1 MAIEKDIA
9 IHSSAGLQSCV
20 EYITNHEKC
29 TYYTDTDKN
38 IDSVLKYTQN
48 EEKTTEKD
56 SETILTS
63 GIMCDPDYASAEF
76 AITRGKYDQKH
87 PIGNRRGS
95 GGTKTVYDPKS
106 GERRQV
112 HKESVEAYHIIQ
124 SFPAVEGLDPKLV
137 HEIGKEYSQ
146 TAFAGH
152 QCVVSTHMNTGHI
165 HNHIVVC
172 AYKADGSGKFLMNKK
187 SRHRIRQINDE
198 LSVKHHL
205 PILIGNE
212 HRYAE
217 KRTVRE
223 DFIIK
228 NKTSFKQELRE
239 DIKKALSKDFVTS
252 WADYTAYMKSL
263 GIYIRQTPKNVTYL
277 KKYIDPDGNEKM
289 HRCRDSRLGDKYMR
303 ISICEEKGWT
313 YPNKKQRTNYVGY
326 LDDSYRYHASS
337 RDRITKDARTGRLYL
352 KVDRY
357 DENGRRRTLLEI
369 TIIAAIKIIHYFWD
383 KHRIKGDP
391 TTEEPNRPLNWD
403 YDRKLNAMLEGLE
416 LARTLKIE
424 DRQELKEKMSE
435 NGKRVTVLGKELL
448 SLETAVTKA
457 TIEYDSL
464 DKTSLKPEELA
475 EYDKNFHDLTAKYSS
490 MKQELD
496 DLRYEYSLM
505 SKLKRA
511 ISLAKDPMFA
521 LGPKS
526 HISDYPSGSV
536 IEDRPHTNQKDPGND
551 FSKVTSHSV
560 HPDDRLSESHS
571 M

>member
-9 IHSSAGLQSCV
+9 IHSGAGLQSCV
-20 EYITNHEKC
+20 DYITNREKC
-29 TYYTDTDKN
+29 TFSANTDSN

-63 GIMCDPDYASAEF
+63 GIMCDPGYASAEF

-87 PIGNRRGS
+87 PVGNRRGS

-106 GERRQV
+106 GEKRQV

-124 SFPAVEGLDPKLV
+124 SFPAVKGLDPKLV
-137 HEIGKEYSQ
+137 HEIGKEYAQ
-146 TAFAGH
+146 TAFSGH

-172 AYKADGSGKFLMNKK
+172 AYKTDGSGKFPMNKK

-217 KRTVRE
+217 KRTIRE
-223 DFIIK
+223 GFVIK

-239 DIKKALSKDFVTS
+239 DIKKALSRDFVRS
-252 WADYTAYMKSL
+252 WDDYRAYMKSL
-263 GIYIRQTPKNVTYL
+263 GYALRETPENVTYI
-277 KKYIDPDGNEKM
+277 KTYKDADGNDKT
-289 HRCRDSRLGDKYMR
+289 HRCRDCRLGDDYLQ
-303 ISICEEKGWT
+303 STICEEKGW
-313 YPNKKQRTNYVGY
+313 PIPPHLPRTNYMRY
-326 LDDSYRYHASS
+326 LDNCYSYHASS
-337 RDRITKDARTGRLYL
+337 RDRISKDERTGRLYL

-357 DENGRRRTLLEI
+357 DENSRRRTLLEI

-383 KHRIKGDP
+383 KHRIKGDQ

-435 NGKRVTVLGKELL
+435 NGKRVTVLGKELI

-464 DKTSLKPEELA
+464 DKASLKPEELA
-475 EYDKNFHDLTAKYSS
+475 EYDKNFHELTSKYSS

-511 ISLAKDPMFA
+511 VSLAKDPMFA
-521 LGPKS
+521 LGPAS

-536 IEDRPHTNQKDPGND
+536 IEDSETKPDHINKGPDHTERGL
-551 FSKVTSHSV
+551 SH
-560 HPDDRLSESHS
+560 
-571 M
+571 

>member
-63 GIMCDPDYASAEF
+63 GIMCDPGYASAQF
-76 AITRGKYDQKH
+76 AITRDKYDQIH
-87 PIGNRRGS
+87 PVGSRRGS

-106 GERRQV
+106 GEKRQV
-112 HKESVEAYHIIQ
+112 HKETVEAYHIIQ
-124 SFPAVEGLDPKLV
+124 SFPAVDDLDPKLV
-137 HEIGKEYSQ
+137 HEIGKEYAQ

-172 AYKADGSGKFLMNKK
+172 AYKADGSGKFLMNKNA
-187 SRHRIRQINDE
+187 RHRIRQINDE

-212 HRYAE
+212 RRYAE
-217 KRTVRE
+217 NRTVRE
-223 DFIIK
+223 VFVIK
-228 NKTSFKQELRE
+228 NKTSFKQEIRE
-239 DIKKALSKDFVTS
+239 DINKALSRDFVRS
-252 WADYTAYMKSL
+252 WDDYIAYMKSL
-263 GIYIRQTPKNVTYL
+263 GYTLRETPENVTYI
-277 KKYIDPDGNEKM
+277 KTYKDADGNDKT
-289 HRCRDSRLGDKYMR
+289 HRCRDCRLGDSYLR
-303 ISICEEKGWT
+303 STICEEKGWQL
-313 YPNKKQRTNYVGY
+313 PSRMPRTNYMRY
-326 LDDSYRYHASS
+326 LDNCYSYHASS
-337 RDRITKDARTGRLYL
+337 RDKIIKDERTYRLYL
-352 KVDRY
+352 HVDRY
-357 DENGRRRTLLEI
+357 DEDGRRRTLLEI

-391 TTEEPNRPLNWD
+391 TNDEPNKPVNWD

-424 DRQELKEKMSE
+424 DRQELKEKMFE
-435 NGKRVTVLGKELL
+435 NGKRLAVLGKELS
-448 SLETAVTKA
+448 SLEVAVTKA
-457 TIEYDSL
+457 TVEYDSL
-464 DKTSLKPEELA
+464 DKASLTPEELA
-475 EYDKNFHDLTAKYSS
+475 KYDKNFHDLSAKYAS
-490 MKQELD
+490 MKQELNN
-496 DLRYEYSLM
+496 LQYEYSLM

-511 ISLAKDPMFA
+511 VYLAKDPKFA
-521 LGPKS
+521 LGPDT
-526 HISDYPSGSV
+526 HISNYPSGSV
-536 IEDRPHTNQKDPGND
+536 IEGPDTKPDR
-551 FSKVTSHSV
+551 V
-560 HPDDRLSESHS
+560 HNGPDQTERGLMH
-571 M
+571 